1 MLELFSLPTGQQIR
15 LLEGHH
21 QAGLMLLSVLVA
33 ILASIFALQLA
44 TLARSAPTP
53 AARRIALFS
62 GAGTLAGGIWAMHFI
77 GMLAFQLPMA
87 VSYDPLL
94 TLFSV
99 IPALLASVIALGILS
114 ARDQTLATISLGGV
128 LVGAGIGTMH
138 YTGMFAMNMDALLY
152 YDPLR
157 FGISIVVAIVMAMFA
172 LWIHYGMRRTL
183 NLSTGVSL
191 MLAGTGM
198 GGAIA
203 TMHYT
208 GMAAAQFVATEQ
220 ARLQLTD
227 ANALLA
233 VGIGFTVLALC
244 LLVAASNGAIRYR
257 ELLNQVRNNES
268 RLRAILDTAVDGII
282 TINDQGIVQSLN
294 HAAETMFGWRAAD
307 IVGRNVRLL
316 MPDPFSNDHDQ
327 YLQNYLRSSD
337 ARIIGIG
344 REVVALRKD
353 GSQFPIR
360 LGIGETAIND
370 KPLFVGFVT
379 DITERKHLEDTLK
392 SAKEQAEKAV
402 EAKSAFLANMSHEI
416 RTPMNAI
423 IGFSELLLDTP
434 LNDQQYRHSRTIHRS
449 ARSLLRLLNDI
460 LDSAKLERGAIE
472 LEETPFSLLAL
483 CEEIIEVLQLQA
495 DAKHISLQLHYE
507 AEHDT
512 YLGDPLRVNQ
522 ILLNLMSN
530 AVKFTDQG
538 GVDLRVSTDENQ
550 HLVLAIRD
558 DGIGIAPDRLDAIFA
573 PFSQADAGMSR
584 RFGGTGLGTTIAL
597 QLARLMDGDINV
609 ESTLGV
615 GSTFTVRLPLP
626 VTQSTL
632 PQQQTMNRITGT
644 LNILAVDDVPENLE
658 LLQLTLRNNGH
669 QVDTA
674 ENGEQAVALY
684 RQHRYDII
692 LMDVQM
698 PVMDGLQ
705 ATRAI
710 RDYEQQHQR
719 PPTPVIALTASVMDG
734 DRQAARDAGMNGFA
748 GKPLDWQ
755 ALNSEINQLVSRA
768 GNAVNPEQKTVPAS
782 ADSPVGTQVFNRAA
796 ALRRWGSA
804 VSLSKALQAFL
815 EQQAA
820 LVAMLHKLVS
830 AGDTGKIIALLHKAK
845 GSAANLGLEQ
855 LADTCHTLEQNCQQS
870 SLTADHVLTV
880 EQALAAAMR
889 QVSDSGAISLADVA
903 DPDETGV
910 ADAAIVARLIDAL
923 QRGEIPDDLVT
934 QVQLSMPKSL
944 RERFTD
950 ALEQFDF
957 DTARTVLQSAIKEM

>member
-1 MLELFSLPTGQQIR
+1 LLELFSLPTGQQIR

-21 QAGLMLLSVLVA
+21 QAGLMLLSVLIA

-77 GMLAFQLPMA
+77 GMLAFQLPVA

-94 TLFSV
+94 TLLSV

-114 ARDQTLATISLGGV
+114 ARAQTLATISLGGV

-157 FGISIVVAIVMAMFA
+157 FGISIVVAIAMAMFA
-172 LWIHYGMRRTL
+172 LWIHYGLRRIL
-183 NLSTGVSL
+183 NLRTGVSL

-220 ARLQLTD
+220 ALLQMTD

-233 VGIGFTVLALC
+233 AGIGFTVLALC

-257 ELLNQVRNNES
+257 ELHIKVRNNES

-307 IVGRNVRLL
+307 IIGRNVRLL

-360 LGIGETAIND
+360 LGVGETAING

-379 DITERKHLEDTLK
+379 DITERKRLEETLK

-472 LEETPFSLLAL
+472 LEETPFSLHAL

-495 DAKHISLQLHYE
+495 DAKHISLQLHFE

-538 GVDLRVSTDENQ
+538 GVDLRVSTDDRQ
-550 HLVLAIRD
+550 QLILAIRD
-558 DGIGIAPDRLDAIFA
+558 DGIGIAADRLEAIFA

-597 QLARLMDGDINV
+597 QLTRLMGGDIDV
-609 ESTLGV
+609 DSTPGV

-632 PQQQTMNRITGT
+632 PPQQTMNRIAGT

-755 ALNSEINQLVSRA
+755 ALNSEINQLVSRSGTT
-768 GNAVNPEQKTVPAS
+768 GNPDGEKVPVF
-782 ADSPVGTQVFNRAA
+782 ADSPADTQVFNQAA

-804 VSLSKALQAFL
+804 VSLSKALQSFL

-820 LVAMLHKLVS
+820 LVAMLRKLAS
-830 AGDTGKIIALLHKAK
+830 ASDTDKIIALLHKAK

-855 LADTCHTLEQNCQQS
+855 LAETCHTLEQHCQQS
-870 SLTADHVLTV
+870 NITADHVMTV
-880 EQALAAAMR
+880 ERALASAVH

-910 ADAAIVARLIDAL
+910 ADAAIVAQLIDAL

-934 QVQLSMPKSL
+934 QVQLSMQQSQ

-957 DTARTVLQSAIKEM
+957 DTARAALQSAVKEM